1 MDRSH
6 TTLHK
11 YSYNQLH
18 FTVPGMGGVENVD
31 MSSIY
36 GFKKNNVCR
45 SSQGR
50 VKQKRPNEKLYKR

>member
-36 GFKKNNVCR
+36 RLKKIMFV
-45 SSQGR
+45 GP
-50 VKQKRPNEKLYKR
+50 VKEE